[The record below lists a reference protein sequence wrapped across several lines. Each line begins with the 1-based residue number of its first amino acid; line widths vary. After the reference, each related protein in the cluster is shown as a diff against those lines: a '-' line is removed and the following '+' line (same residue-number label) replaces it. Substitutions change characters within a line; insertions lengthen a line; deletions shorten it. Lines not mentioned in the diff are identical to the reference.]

1 MKETIEKLAN
11 EMNLPAEVVKEAY
24 TSSWRFI
31 KETISELPLK
41 DSLTEEQ
48 FKELRTNFNLPSL
61 GKFYV
66 TYEGFKRIKDK
77 YEHYKKLKEYES
89 T

>member
-41 DSLTEEQ
+41 DSLTEE
-48 FKELRTNFNLPSL
+48 
-61 GKFYV
+61 
-66 TYEGFKRIKDK
+66 
-77 YEHYKKLKEYES
+77 
-89 T
+89 